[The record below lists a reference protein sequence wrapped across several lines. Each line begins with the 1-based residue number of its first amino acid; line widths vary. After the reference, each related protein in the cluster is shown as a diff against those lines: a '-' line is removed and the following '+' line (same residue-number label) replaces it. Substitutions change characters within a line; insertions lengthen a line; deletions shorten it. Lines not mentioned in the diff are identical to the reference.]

1 MATSLEPL
9 KGGYDVDE
17 NAVRF
22 SNYFHVLREL
32 VHLSCGWL
40 PLEPRLEVKY
50 ALGDHL
56 HDDARAVTK
65 IKRRLY
71 ELRTPERLP
80 GRARRGARRPAG
92 PRQPRDQ
99 LRRVRRDRL
108 RGAQAHARRR
118 DPHPPRHARPDRR
131 RALPAAAHPD
141 PAPPG
146 APHRRAPARP
156 RRDALAFEDLGAL
169 PIRLRE
175 VRELQIMPPLDE
187 PARDDYVEVTEEGD
201 TYLTEDL
208 YVNGDENHVPTDPD
222 EQKHFFHGLMDAEL
236 CAAELMARNS
246 HEHPEMPWDFHVDMA
261 RQCWDEIRHAEVHDR
276 LMATE
281 LDCRWGD
288 FPIGFGYFK
297 SIYRLDLLSRLV
309 LFNGTSEQKAMWR
322 HSHRRKVL
330 VELGQTTV
338 ARVFDYLLADEVPHV
353 HNGVRWGSHLLGGD
367 EKAYREKVRE
377 LRAGLDATGQ
387 PVRLERRLG
396 PALAAGLPALR
407 DGLLR
412 AVERLAGEAAEL
424 AGGLARG
431 AAGRAEDLLAAALG
445 MAREARHEE
454 REDQDEDAEA
464 CDAGDDHVSAL
475 PARAGAESRPTRGA
489 ARRPAPGVATRIPSP
504 CGGAAASG
512 STTSPARSHSSAPA
526 ATSQCFTPRSK

>member
-1 MATSLEPL
+1 MATSHEPAAP
-9 KGGYDVDE
+9 GYDVDE

-40 PLEPRLEVKY
+40 PLEPRLSVKC
-50 ALGDHL
+50 ALGDHV
-56 HDDARAVTK
+56 HDDARSLTK

-71 ELRTPERLP
+71 ELRTPS
-80 GRARRGARRPAG
+80 
-92 PRQPRDQ
+92 DY
-99 LRRVRRDRL
+99 
-108 RGAQAHARRR
+108 
-118 DPHPPRHARPDRR
+118 
-131 RALPAAAHPD
+131 
-141 PAPPG
+141 PG
-146 APHRRAPARP
+146 APCDELAGMLDRANEAADSAAYVELAYGELKSSLIAAIRVHLDELDPLVDEPSLRLLTQILHRQDRHVTELGVRPAPVAG
-156 RRDALAFEDLGAL
+156 DIGAL
-169 PIRLRE
+169 PVTLRE
-175 VRELQIMPPLDE
+175 VRELRVMPPLDE
-187 PARDDYVEVTEEGD
+187 PARDDFVEVTPEGD
-201 TYLTEDL
+201 TYLSDDL
-208 YVNGDENHVPTDPD
+208 YLNGDENHVPTDPE

-288 FPIGFGYFK
+288 FPVGFGYFK

-330 VELGQTTV
+330 MDLGQTTV

-377 LRAGLDATGQ
+377 LRGGLDVTGQ
-387 PVRLERRLG
+387 PV
-396 PALAAGLPALR
+396 
-407 DGLLR
+407 
-412 AVERLAGEAAEL
+412 
-424 AGGLARG
+424 
-431 AAGRAEDLLAAALG
+431 
-445 MAREARHEE
+445 
-454 REDQDEDAEA
+454 
-464 CDAGDDHVSAL
+464 
-475 PARAGAESRPTRGA
+475 
-489 ARRPAPGVATRIPSP
+489 
-504 CGGAAASG
+504 
-512 STTSPARSHSSAPA
+512 
-526 ATSQCFTPRSK
+526 